1 MRLSRLDKIRFISK
15 EVKDLQAQYTT
26 FIIDKLGDKSINNI
40 KGIEN
45 SLEWLAMLELY
56 DDLPNL
62 SDNAI
67 FTKTTNIIYDKIQV
81 LKRDRVVGFE
91 NFTLILGGK

>member
-1 MRLSRLDKIRFISK
+1 
-15 EVKDLQAQYTT
+15 
-26 FIIDKLGDKSINNI
+26 
-40 KGIEN
+40 
-45 SLEWLAMLELY
+45 MLELY